1 MIIINV
7 ENTQIFRY
15 FIFLGLYDEWK
26 VHLNYSTVG
35 MLKDRMLKKSLE
47 LNLSLWQM

>member
-1 MIIINV
+1 MLK
-7 ENTQIFRY
+7 TLKFLDTL
-15 FIFLGLYDEWK
+15 FFLGLYDEWK
-26 VHLNYSTVG
+26 VHLNYSTG